1 MKIQME
7 RKEDLINKTEKMNE
21 AALMKM
27 KSKVMVLD
35 NELLK
40 YINYLLFSDSDLSD
54 DQLKIV
60 IESKERELKIY
71 DYIIRLLI
79 ANQNRN

>member
-1 MKIQME
+1 
-7 RKEDLINKTEKMNE
+7 MNE

-27 KSKVMVLD
+27 QSKVMVLD

-40 YINYLLFSDSDLSD
+40 YVNYLLFSDSDLSD

>member
-1 MKIQME
+1 
-7 RKEDLINKTEKMNE
+7 MNE
-21 AALMKM
+21 VALMKM
-27 KSKVMVLD
+27 QSKVMVLD

-40 YINYLLFSDSDLSD
+40 YVNYLLFSDSDLSD

>member
-1 MKIQME
+1 ME

>member
-1 MKIQME
+1 
-7 RKEDLINKTEKMNE
+7 MNE

-27 KSKVMVLD
+27 QSKVMVLD

-40 YINYLLFSDSDLSD
+40 YVNNLLFSDSDLSD

-71 DYIIRLLI
+71 NYIIRLLI
-79 ANQNRN
+79 TNQNRN

>member
-1 MKIQME
+1 
-7 RKEDLINKTEKMNE
+7 MNE

-27 KSKVMVLD
+27 QSKVMILD

-40 YINYLLFSDSDLSD
+40 YVNNLLFSDSDLSD

-71 DYIIRLLI
+71 NYIIRLLI
-79 ANQNRN
+79 TNQNRN